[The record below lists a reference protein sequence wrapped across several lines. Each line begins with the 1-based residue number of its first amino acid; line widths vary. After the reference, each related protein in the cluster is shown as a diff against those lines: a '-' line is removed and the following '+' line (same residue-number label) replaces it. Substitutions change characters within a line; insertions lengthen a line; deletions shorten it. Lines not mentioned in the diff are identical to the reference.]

1 MHEWPSA
8 FAAADYNQN
17 RDPEAKKY
25 GMKRIWNN
33 RSSARGWGKA
43 AAVFTM
49 AMVLAVGGLGAAM
62 NLADLQGAV
71 TVQPIVR
78 QQSGTEPEQKTKLFG
93 KKQTGSA
100 ASSEE
105 CAADSTEEP
114 RTAEGPTAQAQPEA
128 AEQPAAQTAESE
140 TTAEQGKE
148 PAAAENP
155 AEPAQDTAEE
165 PDPLVP
171 GRAEDAEPD
180 TTESTETAET
190 AQENS
195 PVILQ
200 QETPELAAQDP
211 QAPPEETDA
220 AENDLSG
227 RTPEGSMLLTD
238 EQIRKALDEGALDE
252 AEAQCIDLGD
262 ENGFFSWL
270 WNWLFGKKDN
280 QEEYTGWLTKNGK
293 TYYYSASTHKP
304 VTGIQS
310 VDGKLYYFDADGVMQ
325 KNVNFGIDVSKYQSN
340 IDWNKVKKA
349 GVNFVIIRIGYR
361 GYGAS
366 GTLVQDPMFEEHFT
380 NARNAGLK
388 VGVYFFTQAVTEDEA
403 REEAQGCNWVLNG
416 RKLDYPI
423 YYDTEASTS
432 PNGTGRADGLGKE
445 DRTKCA
451 IAFCEEVKSL
461 GYKPGVYA
469 STTWFRKRVDLDAL
483 RKYTIW
489 NAHYG
494 VSSSPIDCDMWQGT
508 EKARIIGYSGELY
521 AKISYMGSQENCNG
535 PHSPDRI
542 GHGRDPAGRAQSAAA
557 GLSASCT
564 GAGRTGYPVRG
575 CQRAAAVQAG
585 RDVCSGAGAD
595 PSGGRQRR
603 RCALAWQRPVRL
615 PHGAGG
621 LAPADGLRG
630 GKRGFLCGLRAGE
643 RLPAPL

>member
-1 MHEWPSA
+1 
-8 FAAADYNQN
+8 
-17 RDPEAKKY
+17 
-25 GMKRIWNN
+25 
-33 RSSARGWGKA
+33 
-43 AAVFTM
+43 
-49 AMVLAVGGLGAAM
+49 
-62 NLADLQGAV
+62 
-71 TVQPIVR
+71 
-78 QQSGTEPEQKTKLFG
+78 
-93 KKQTGSA
+93 
-100 ASSEE
+100 
-105 CAADSTEEP
+105 
-114 RTAEGPTAQAQPEA
+114 
-128 AEQPAAQTAESE
+128 
-140 TTAEQGKE
+140 
-148 PAAAENP
+148 
-155 AEPAQDTAEE
+155 
-165 PDPLVP
+165 
-171 GRAEDAEPD
+171 
-180 TTESTETAET
+180 
-190 AQENS
+190 
-195 PVILQ
+195 
-200 QETPELAAQDP
+200 
-211 QAPPEETDA
+211 
-220 AENDLSG
+220 
-227 RTPEGSMLLTD
+227 MLLTD

-252 AEAQCIDLGD
+252 AEAQCIDLSD

-388 VGVYFFTQAVTEDEA
+388 VGVYFFTQAMTEDEA

-508 EKARIIGYSGELY
+508 EKARINGYSGELD
-521 AKISYMGSQENCNG
+521 ANISYMG
-535 PHSPDRI
+535 
-542 GHGRDPAGRAQSAAA
+542 
-557 GLSASCT
+557 
-564 GAGRTGYPVRG
+564 
-575 CQRAAAVQAG
+575 
-585 RDVCSGAGAD
+585 
-595 PSGGRQRR
+595 
-603 RCALAWQRPVRL
+603 
-615 PHGAGG
+615 
-621 LAPADGLRG
+621 
-630 GKRGFLCGLRAGE
+630 
-643 RLPAPL
+643 

>member
-1 MHEWPSA
+1 MLQNLHVKNLALIDETEVDFRNGLNILSGETGAGKSIIIGSINLALGEKVQKEMLRENADYALVELIFSVTDEKQKELLRELDVFPENDEVILSRKIVNGRGVAKVNAESVPASKMREIASILIDIHGQHEHQSLLSKKKHLEILDDYAKEEIFDPKEKLREA
-8 FAAADYNQN
+8 YKNYRALLEELKAADVDEEERLREISFLEYEIKEIE
-17 RDPEAKKY
+17 D
-25 GMKRIWNN
+25 
-33 RSSARGWGKA
+33 
-43 AAVFTM
+43 
-49 AMVLAVGGLGAAM
+49 
-62 NLADLQGAV
+62 ADL
-71 TVQPIVR
+71 
-78 QQSGTEPEQKTKLFG
+78 K
-93 KKQTGSA
+93 
-100 ASSEE
+100 
-105 CAADSTEEP
+105 
-114 RTAEGPTAQAQPEA
+114 
-128 AEQPAAQTAESE
+128 
-140 TTAEQGKE
+140 
-148 PAAAENP
+148 
-155 AEPAQDTAEE
+155 
-165 PDPLVP
+165 
-171 GRAEDAEPD
+171 
-180 TTESTETAET
+180 
-190 AQENS
+190 
-195 PVILQ
+195 
-200 QETPELAAQDP
+200 
-211 QAPPEETDA
+211 
-220 AENDLSG
+220 
-227 RTPEGSMLLTD
+227 
-238 EQIRKALDEGALDE
+238 EGALDE

-325 KNVNFGIDVSKYQSN
+325 KNVNFGIDVSKYQTN

-366 GTLVQDPMFEEHFT
+366 GTLVKDPMFEEHFT

-403 REEAQGCNWVLNG
+403 REEAQGCNWALNG

-508 EKARIIGYSGELY
+508 EKARINGYSGELD
-521 AKISYMGSQENCNG
+521 ANISYMG
-535 PHSPDRI
+535 
-542 GHGRDPAGRAQSAAA
+542 
-557 GLSASCT
+557 
-564 GAGRTGYPVRG
+564 
-575 CQRAAAVQAG
+575 
-585 RDVCSGAGAD
+585 
-595 PSGGRQRR
+595 
-603 RCALAWQRPVRL
+603 
-615 PHGAGG
+615 
-621 LAPADGLRG
+621 
-630 GKRGFLCGLRAGE
+630 
-643 RLPAPL
+643 

>member
-1 MHEWPSA
+1 VQCFTPAKRIPFGAFFGCADAGLPVRGGKVQPIDGGTASGVYWTCVKMHEWPFA
-8 FAAADYNQN
+8 FATADYNQN

-114 RTAEGPTAQAQPEA
+114 RMAEGPTAQAQPEA

-140 TTAEQGKE
+140 TTAEQGEE

-211 QAPPEETDA
+211 LAAPEETDA

-227 RTPEGSMLLTD
+227 HTPEGSMLLTD

-366 GTLVQDPMFEEHFT
+366 GTLVKDPMFEEHFT

-403 REEAQGCNWVLNG
+403 REEAQGCNWALNG

-469 STTWFRKRVDLDAL
+469 STTWFRKRVDLAAL

-508 EKARIIGYSGELY
+508 EKARINGYSGELD
-521 AKISYMGSQENCNG
+521 ANISYMG
-535 PHSPDRI
+535 
-542 GHGRDPAGRAQSAAA
+542 
-557 GLSASCT
+557 
-564 GAGRTGYPVRG
+564 
-575 CQRAAAVQAG
+575 
-585 RDVCSGAGAD
+585 
-595 PSGGRQRR
+595 
-603 RCALAWQRPVRL
+603 
-615 PHGAGG
+615 
-621 LAPADGLRG
+621 
-630 GKRGFLCGLRAGE
+630 
-643 RLPAPL
+643 

>member
-1 MHEWPSA
+1 MGGMDRLNKKNNSA
-8 FAAADYNQN
+8 QSTP
-17 RDPEAKKY
+17 RHH
-25 GMKRIWNN
+25 
-33 RSSARGWGKA
+33 WGRA
-43 AAVFTM
+43 AAVLAM
-49 AMVLAVGGLGAAM
+49 ALAISVGGAGTALLLREQPAGLTVEPVTRAAESEK
-62 NLADLQGAV
+62 
-71 TVQPIVR
+71 PCKER
-78 QQSGTEPEQKTKLFG
+78 PQKA
-93 KKQTGSA
+93 A

-105 CAADSTEEP
+105 AAQSGTVEHENTAASGAKADAAETAVSGTVTAAP
-114 RTAEGPTAQAQPEA
+114 AGSTAETA
-128 AEQPAAQTAESE
+128 AEE
-140 TTAEQGKE
+140 TE
-148 PAAAENP
+148 
-155 AEPAQDTAEE
+155 
-165 PDPLVP
+165 DPLVS
-171 GRAEDAEPD
+171 GKAEDAEPLPTPEEELRPVVD
-180 TTESTETAET
+180 AESEENSDAAMEE
-190 AQENS
+190 ENS

-200 QETPELAAQDP
+200 TETPELAAEDP
-211 QAPPEETDA
+211 QAAPVDA
-220 AENDLSG
+220 EENDPSMVQNQ
-227 RTPEGSMLLTD
+227 TTEDSTMLLTP
-238 EQIRKALDEGALDE
+238 EEIRAALDSGAMTE
-252 AEAQCIDLGD
+252 AEAQCIDFGD
-262 ENGFFSWL
+262 ENGFLRWL

-304 VTGIQS
+304 VTGIQT

-340 IDWNKVKKA
+340 IDWNKIKKA

-366 GTLVQDPMFEEHFT
+366 GTLVKDPMFEEHFT

-403 REEAQGCNWVLNG
+403 REEAQGCNWALNG

-508 EKARIIGYSGELY
+508 EKARINGYSGELD
-521 AKISYMGSQENCNG
+521 ANISYMG
-535 PHSPDRI
+535 
-542 GHGRDPAGRAQSAAA
+542 
-557 GLSASCT
+557 
-564 GAGRTGYPVRG
+564 
-575 CQRAAAVQAG
+575 
-585 RDVCSGAGAD
+585 
-595 PSGGRQRR
+595 
-603 RCALAWQRPVRL
+603 
-615 PHGAGG
+615 
-621 LAPADGLRG
+621 
-630 GKRGFLCGLRAGE
+630 
-643 RLPAPL
+643 

>member
-1 MHEWPSA
+1 M
-8 FAAADYNQN
+8 
-17 RDPEAKKY
+17 
-25 GMKRIWNN
+25 
-33 RSSARGWGKA
+33 
-43 AAVFTM
+43 
-49 AMVLAVGGLGAAM
+49 
-62 NLADLQGAV
+62 
-71 TVQPIVR
+71 
-78 QQSGTEPEQKTKLFG
+78 
-93 KKQTGSA
+93 
-100 ASSEE
+100 
-105 CAADSTEEP
+105 
-114 RTAEGPTAQAQPEA
+114 
-128 AEQPAAQTAESE
+128 
-140 TTAEQGKE
+140 
-148 PAAAENP
+148 
-155 AEPAQDTAEE
+155 
-165 PDPLVP
+165 P

-469 STTWFRKRVDLDAL
+469 STTWFRKRVDLAAL

-508 EKARIIGYSGELY
+508 EKARINGYSGELD
-521 AKISYMGSQENCNG
+521 ANISYMG
-535 PHSPDRI
+535 
-542 GHGRDPAGRAQSAAA
+542 
-557 GLSASCT
+557 
-564 GAGRTGYPVRG
+564 
-575 CQRAAAVQAG
+575 
-585 RDVCSGAGAD
+585 
-595 PSGGRQRR
+595 
-603 RCALAWQRPVRL
+603 
-615 PHGAGG
+615 
-621 LAPADGLRG
+621 
-630 GKRGFLCGLRAGE
+630 
-643 RLPAPL
+643 

>member
-1 MHEWPSA
+1 MCNVLPAKRIPFGAFFGCADAGLPVRGGKVQPIDGGTASGVYWTCVKMHEWPSA

-105 CAADSTEEP
+105 P

-140 TTAEQGKE
+140 TTAEQGEE

-211 QAPPEETDA
+211 LAAPEETDA

-227 RTPEGSMLLTD
+227 HTPEGSMLLTD

-325 KNVNFGIDVSKYQSN
+325 KNVNFGIDVSKYQTN
-340 IDWNKVKKA
+340 IDWDKIKKA

-366 GTLVQDPMFEEHFT
+366 GTLVKDPMF
-380 NARNAGLK
+380 
-388 VGVYFFTQAVTEDEA
+388 
-403 REEAQGCNWVLNG
+403 
-416 RKLDYPI
+416 
-423 YYDTEASTS
+423 
-432 PNGTGRADGLGKE
+432 
-445 DRTKCA
+445 
-451 IAFCEEVKSL
+451 
-461 GYKPGVYA
+461 
-469 STTWFRKRVDLDAL
+469 
-483 RKYTIW
+483 
-489 NAHYG
+489 
-494 VSSSPIDCDMWQGT
+494 
-508 EKARIIGYSGELY
+508 
-521 AKISYMGSQENCNG
+521 
-535 PHSPDRI
+535 
-542 GHGRDPAGRAQSAAA
+542 
-557 GLSASCT
+557 
-564 GAGRTGYPVRG
+564 
-575 CQRAAAVQAG
+575 QRPQ
-585 RDVCSGAGAD
+585 RRSE
-595 PSGGRQRR
+595 GGRVF
-603 RCALAWQRPVRL
+603 LHP
-615 PHGAGG
+615 GS
-621 LAPADGLRG
+621 DRG
-630 GKRGFLCGLRAGE
+630 
-643 RLPAPL
+643 

>member
-1 MHEWPSA
+1 
-8 FAAADYNQN
+8 
-17 RDPEAKKY
+17 
-25 GMKRIWNN
+25 
-33 RSSARGWGKA
+33 
-43 AAVFTM
+43 
-49 AMVLAVGGLGAAM
+49 
-62 NLADLQGAV
+62 
-71 TVQPIVR
+71 
-78 QQSGTEPEQKTKLFG
+78 
-93 KKQTGSA
+93 
-100 ASSEE
+100 
-105 CAADSTEEP
+105 
-114 RTAEGPTAQAQPEA
+114 
-128 AEQPAAQTAESE
+128 
-140 TTAEQGKE
+140 
-148 PAAAENP
+148 
-155 AEPAQDTAEE
+155 
-165 PDPLVP
+165 
-171 GRAEDAEPD
+171 
-180 TTESTETAET
+180 
-190 AQENS
+190 
-195 PVILQ
+195 
-200 QETPELAAQDP
+200 
-211 QAPPEETDA
+211 
-220 AENDLSG
+220 
-227 RTPEGSMLLTD
+227 MLLTD

-252 AEAQCIDLGD
+252 AEAQCIDLSG

-270 WNWLFGKKDN
+270 WNWLFGKKDD

-366 GTLVQDPMFEEHFT
+366 GTLVKDPMFEEHFT

-403 REEAQGCNWVLNG
+403 REEAQGCNWALNG

-508 EKARIIGYSGELY
+508 EKARINGYSGELD
-521 AKISYMGSQENCNG
+521 ANISYMG
-535 PHSPDRI
+535 
-542 GHGRDPAGRAQSAAA
+542 
-557 GLSASCT
+557 
-564 GAGRTGYPVRG
+564 
-575 CQRAAAVQAG
+575 
-585 RDVCSGAGAD
+585 
-595 PSGGRQRR
+595 
-603 RCALAWQRPVRL
+603 
-615 PHGAGG
+615 
-621 LAPADGLRG
+621 
-630 GKRGFLCGLRAGE
+630 
-643 RLPAPL
+643 

>member
-1 MHEWPSA
+1 MRGGRGGKVQPIDGETASGVYWTCVKMHEWPSA
-8 FAAADYNQN
+8 FAAADDNQN

-93 KKQTGSA
+93 KKQAGSA

-140 TTAEQGKE
+140 TTAEQGEE

-227 RTPEGSMLLTD
+227 RTPEGTMLLTD

-252 AEAQCIDLGD
+252 AEAQCIDLGG

-361 GYGAS
+361 G
-366 GTLVQDPMFEEHFT
+366 
-380 NARNAGLK
+380 
-388 VGVYFFTQAVTEDEA
+388 
-403 REEAQGCNWVLNG
+403 
-416 RKLDYPI
+416 
-423 YYDTEASTS
+423 
-432 PNGTGRADGLGKE
+432 
-445 DRTKCA
+445 
-451 IAFCEEVKSL
+451 
-461 GYKPGVYA
+461 
-469 STTWFRKRVDLDAL
+469 
-483 RKYTIW
+483 
-489 NAHYG
+489 
-494 VSSSPIDCDMWQGT
+494 
-508 EKARIIGYSGELY
+508 
-521 AKISYMGSQENCNG
+521 
-535 PHSPDRI
+535 
-542 GHGRDPAGRAQSAAA
+542 
-557 GLSASCT
+557 
-564 GAGRTGYPVRG
+564 
-575 CQRAAAVQAG
+575 
-585 RDVCSGAGAD
+585 
-595 PSGGRQRR
+595 
-603 RCALAWQRPVRL
+603 
-615 PHGAGG
+615 
-621 LAPADGLRG
+621 
-630 GKRGFLCGLRAGE
+630 
-643 RLPAPL
+643 

>member
-1 MHEWPSA
+1 MQCFAPAKRIPFGAFFGCADAGLPVRGGRGGKVQPIDGGTASGVYWTCVKMHEWPSA

-114 RTAEGPTAQAQPEA
+114 RAAEGPTAQAQPEA

-140 TTAEQGKE
+140 TTAEQGEE

-227 RTPEGSMLLTD
+227 RTPEGTMLLTD

-252 AEAQCIDLGD
+252 AEAQCIDLSG

-304 VTGIQS
+304 VTGIQT

-325 KNVNFGIDVSKYQSN
+325 KNVNFGIDVSKYQTN
-340 IDWNKVKKA
+340 IDWDKIKKA

-366 GTLVQDPMFEEHFT
+366 GTLVKDPMFEEHFT

-403 REEAQGCNWVLNG
+403 REEAQGCNWALNG

-508 EKARIIGYSGELY
+508 EKARINGYSGELD
-521 AKISYMGSQENCNG
+521 ANISYMG
-535 PHSPDRI
+535 
-542 GHGRDPAGRAQSAAA
+542 
-557 GLSASCT
+557 
-564 GAGRTGYPVRG
+564 
-575 CQRAAAVQAG
+575 
-585 RDVCSGAGAD
+585 
-595 PSGGRQRR
+595 
-603 RCALAWQRPVRL
+603 
-615 PHGAGG
+615 
-621 LAPADGLRG
+621 
-630 GKRGFLCGLRAGE
+630 
-643 RLPAPL
+643 

>member
-1 MHEWPSA
+1 M
-8 FAAADYNQN
+8 
-17 RDPEAKKY
+17 
-25 GMKRIWNN
+25 
-33 RSSARGWGKA
+33 
-43 AAVFTM
+43 
-49 AMVLAVGGLGAAM
+49 
-62 NLADLQGAV
+62 
-71 TVQPIVR
+71 
-78 QQSGTEPEQKTKLFG
+78 
-93 KKQTGSA
+93 
-100 ASSEE
+100 
-105 CAADSTEEP
+105 
-114 RTAEGPTAQAQPEA
+114 
-128 AEQPAAQTAESE
+128 
-140 TTAEQGKE
+140 
-148 PAAAENP
+148 
-155 AEPAQDTAEE
+155 
-165 PDPLVP
+165 P
-171 GRAEDAEPD
+171 GRAEDADPD

-227 RTPEGSMLLTD
+227 RTPEGTMLLTD

-252 AEAQCIDLGD
+252 AEAQCIDLSD

-451 IAFCEEVKSL
+451 IAFCEEVKDL

-494 VSSSPIDCDMWQGT
+494 VSSSPIECDMWQGT
-508 EKARIIGYSGELY
+508 EKARINGYSGELD
-521 AKISYMGSQENCNG
+521 ANISYMG
-535 PHSPDRI
+535 
-542 GHGRDPAGRAQSAAA
+542 
-557 GLSASCT
+557 
-564 GAGRTGYPVRG
+564 
-575 CQRAAAVQAG
+575 
-585 RDVCSGAGAD
+585 
-595 PSGGRQRR
+595 
-603 RCALAWQRPVRL
+603 
-615 PHGAGG
+615 
-621 LAPADGLRG
+621 
-630 GKRGFLCGLRAGE
+630 
-643 RLPAPL
+643 

>member
-1 MHEWPSA
+1 M
-8 FAAADYNQN
+8 
-17 RDPEAKKY
+17 
-25 GMKRIWNN
+25 
-33 RSSARGWGKA
+33 
-43 AAVFTM
+43 
-49 AMVLAVGGLGAAM
+49 
-62 NLADLQGAV
+62 
-71 TVQPIVR
+71 
-78 QQSGTEPEQKTKLFG
+78 
-93 KKQTGSA
+93 
-100 ASSEE
+100 
-105 CAADSTEEP
+105 
-114 RTAEGPTAQAQPEA
+114 
-128 AEQPAAQTAESE
+128 
-140 TTAEQGKE
+140 
-148 PAAAENP
+148 
-155 AEPAQDTAEE
+155 
-165 PDPLVP
+165 P

-211 QAPPEETDA
+211 LAAPEETDA

-227 RTPEGSMLLTD
+227 HTPEGSMLLTD

-304 VTGIQS
+304 VTGIQT

-325 KNVNFGIDVSKYQSN
+325 KNVNFGIDVSKYQTS

-366 GTLVQDPMFEEHFT
+366 GTLVKDPMFEEHFT

-403 REEAQGCNWVLNG
+403 REEAQGCNWALNG

-508 EKARIIGYSGELY
+508 EKARINGYSGELD
-521 AKISYMGSQENCNG
+521 ANISYMG
-535 PHSPDRI
+535 
-542 GHGRDPAGRAQSAAA
+542 
-557 GLSASCT
+557 
-564 GAGRTGYPVRG
+564 
-575 CQRAAAVQAG
+575 
-585 RDVCSGAGAD
+585 
-595 PSGGRQRR
+595 
-603 RCALAWQRPVRL
+603 
-615 PHGAGG
+615 
-621 LAPADGLRG
+621 
-630 GKRGFLCGLRAGE
+630 
-643 RLPAPL
+643 